1 MANDIVDTA
10 YFQHCSECGDEITL
24 EDTTKRDMNA
34 KAIQLGENG
43 WQCDRCEE
51 GSTPFEK
58 QVQHHLYQWL
68 GPVEYR
74 EKVLSVIEPQ
84 NATYAVVALRD
95 GRSAKV
101 FRYGESERQLGAEV
115 PYVIG
120 REFPDLNPS
129 PSPAA
134 RQRANI

>member
-1 MANDIVDTA
+1 MRDEIVDDA
-10 YFQHCSECGDEITL
+10 NFQHCSECGDEITL
-24 EDTTKRDMNA
+24 KDTTESLVTA
-34 KAIQLGENG
+34 KAIHLEKNG
-43 WQCDRCEE
+43 WQCERCEE

-58 QVQHHLYQWL
+58 QVRHHVYQWL
-68 GPVEYR
+68 GPIEYR

-84 NATYAVVALRD
+84 NATYAVVTLRD

-101 FRYGESERQLGAEV
+101 FRYGESDRQLCKEV

-120 REFPDLNPS
+120 REFSDLNPS

-134 RQRANI
+134 QRRANS